1 MNKTKQLENKAY
13 KVTLIVLVGLAA
25 FSTAMRDL
33 NRLRE
38 MVSSVHGFTS
48 QWQGTDLVML
58 DDTTISTPV
67 STPFSPTGSC
77 PNKSLEPIN
86 SAAGSGESDGTSQ
99 ATDNE
104 IDSIDYDTVNQPELG
119 GKAELLASTKMNRN
133 VPQLARARY
142 AAART
147 PRNEISARRRDSDW
161 PAHFEF
167 KTNDRVVTLD
177 LPLTM
182 IHDMKA
188 DDFEGEVSPDFP
200 LSLLGRTN
208 RKQSH
213 GKTDNGRREIMI
225 KRLERSFSSR
235 RAS

>member
-1 MNKTKQLENKAY
+1 MNKSKELENKAY

-25 FSTAMRDL
+25 FSTAMKDL

-38 MVSSVHGFTS
+38 MVSSVHEFTS
-48 QWQGTDLVML
+48 QWQGTDLVTL
-58 DDTTISTPV
+58 NDKTISTPI
-67 STPFSPTGSC
+67 STAGSC
-77 PNKSLEPIN
+77 PNKSPELIN
-86 SAAGSGESDGTSQ
+86 PSAETGASDDTAAPTDTEIES
-99 ATDNE
+99 
-104 IDSIDYDTVNQPELG
+104 IDSDITEPEVG
-119 GKAELLASTKMNRN
+119 GKVELLASRKMIRN

-142 AAART
+142 SPART
-147 PRNEISARRRDSDW
+147 LKEEISAKRRGGHW

-167 KTNDRVVTLD
+167 RTKDRVVTLD

-182 IHDMKA
+182 MTDIKA
-188 DDFEGEVSPDFP
+188 DDFEAEVSPDFP
-200 LSLLGRTN
+200 LSLLGKTN

-225 KRLERSFSSR
+225 KRFERSFSSR